1 MSAPQAPAGAAGDA
15 PPVEPGSG
23 TAGERADAIGDHSGM
38 PLASLI
44 WDAQPADATVVALVM
59 HGGAVEGHELNRAW
73 SHNVARLVPFARALK
88 KVPGPLA
95 VARLRFRV
103 RGWNGDAMPVED
115 ARWAL
120 AQVRAAYPGVPIAL
134 VGHSMG
140 GRVAMFVGDDPDVR
154 LVVGLAPWVEPGDPR
169 PGAGT
174 RTVLLHGDRDVIC
187 SLARTRAAV
196 EQMQAEG
203 LDASLVRVARADHAM
218 LVRARVWTALVT
230 EVVQASFASE
240 LGGTGEPRSGPIGA
254 VVARVVHSGGVVID
268 I

>member
-1 MSAPQAPAGAAGDA
+1 VSTDLDPTAAVGDD
-15 PPVEPGSG
+15 
-23 TAGERADAIGDHSGM
+23 T
-38 PLASLI
+38 PLASLA
-44 WDAQPADATVVALVM
+44 WDARPAGATVVAIVM
-59 HGGAVEGHELNRAW
+59 HGGAVDGHEPNRPW
-73 SHNVARLVPFARALK
+73 SHNVARLVPFARSLK
-88 KVPGPLA
+88 RVPGPIA

-140 GRVAMFVGDDPDVR
+140 GRVAMFVGDEPDVR
-154 LVVGLAPWVEPGDPR
+154 LVVGLAPWVEPGDPH
-169 PGAGT
+169 PGAGR
-174 RTVLLHGDRDVIC
+174 RTVLIHGDRDVIC
-187 SLARTRAAV
+187 SLARTRRAV
-196 EQMQAEG
+196 EQMQADG

-218 LVRARVWTALVT
+218 LVRARLWTALVT
-230 EVVQASFASE
+230 EVVEATFASE

-254 VVARVVHSGGVVID
+254 VVARVVHSGGVTTD

>member
-1 MSAPQAPAGAAGDA
+1 MSADLDTTAADGD
-15 PPVEPGSG
+15 S
-23 TAGERADAIGDHSGM
+23 M
-38 PLASLI
+38 PLASLV
-44 WDAQPADATVVALVM
+44 WDARPADAAVVALVM
-59 HGGAVEGHELNRAW
+59 HGGAVDGHEPNRPW
-73 SHNVARLVPFARALK
+73 SHNVARLVPFARSLK
-88 KVPGPLA
+88 RVPGPIA

-140 GRVAMFVGDDPDVR
+140 GRVAMFVGNEPDVR
-154 LVVGLAPWVEPGDPR
+154 LVVGLAPWVEPGDPH
-169 PGAGT
+169 PGAGR
-174 RTVLLHGDRDVIC
+174 RTVLIHGDRDVIC
-187 SLARTRAAV
+187 SLARTRRAV

-218 LVRARVWTALVT
+218 LVRARLWTDLVT
-230 EVVQASFASE
+230 EVVEASFAHE

-254 VVARVVHSGGVVID
+254 VVARVVHSGGVTVD

>member
-1 MSAPQAPAGAAGDA
+1 MSSTDDT
-15 PPVEPGSG
+15 VVGSVD
-23 TAGERADAIGDHSGM
+23 TDDSGM
-38 PLASLI
+38 PLASLL
-44 WDAQPADATVVALVM
+44 WDAQPAGATVVALVL
-59 HGGAVEGHELNRAW
+59 HGGAVDGLEPNRPW
-73 SHNVARLVPFARALK
+73 SHNVARLVPFARALR
-88 KVPGPLA
+88 KVPGPMA

-140 GRVAMFVGDDPDVR
+140 GRVAMFVGDEPDVR
-154 LVVGLAPWVEPGDPR
+154 LVVGLAPWVEPGDPQ

-196 EQMQAEG
+196 EQMQAQG

-218 LVRARVWTALVT
+218 LVRARLWTALVT
-230 EVVQASFASE
+230 EIVRASFADE
-240 LGGTGEPRSGPIGA
+240 LGGAREPRSGPIGA
-254 VVARVVHSGGVVID
+254 VVARVVHSGGVIID

>member
-1 MSAPQAPAGAAGDA
+1 VSATDDLTRPGEADDGGAL
-15 PPVEPGSG
+15 
-23 TAGERADAIGDHSGM
+23 ERGLAADERPGM

-59 HGGAVEGHELNRAW
+59 HGGAVEGVELNRAW

-140 GRVAMFVGDDPDVR
+140 GRVAMFVGDEPDVR
-154 LVVGLAPWVEPGDPR
+154 LVVGLAPWIEPGDPR

-230 EVVQASFASE
+230 EIVQASFASE

-254 VVARVVHSGGVVID
+254 VVARVVHSGGAVID

>member
-1 MSAPQAPAGAAGDA
+1 MSATAGD
-15 PPVEPGSG
+15 VGSV
-23 TAGERADAIGDHSGM
+23 RGDHSGM
-38 PLASLI
+38 PLASLV
-44 WDAQPADATVVALVM
+44 WDARPAGATAVALVM
-59 HGGAVEGHELNRAW
+59 HGGAVEGLEPNRAW

-88 KVPGPLA
+88 RVPGPLA

-103 RGWNGDAMPVED
+103 RGWNGHAMPVED

-140 GRVAMFVGDDPDVR
+140 GRVAMHVGDDPDVR
-154 LVVGLAPWVEPGDPR
+154 LVVGLAPWVEPGDPQ

-196 EQMQAEG
+196 EQMQARG

-218 LVRARVWTALVT
+218 LVRARLWTALVT
-230 EVVQASFASE
+230 EIVQSTFASE
-240 LGGTGEPRSGPIGA
+240 LGSASEPRSGPIGA
-254 VVARVVHSGGVVID
+254 VVARVVHSGGVIID